1 MRRSLRAL
9 TLAWRASAPTPRPH
23 APGSTRCA
31 AFGSKKPG
39 LVGKKVKES
48 FLCTE
53 CGEDFAQSHGKC
65 PACGTWDSLRPF
77 KEPVAGPAG
86 GGGAAARAVA
96 RTAPPS
102 PSEPASARSAPPKKT
117 GGWVAPSGAATS
129 LADLLDS
136 PANTALQQLLPL
148 QGPLGAELSR
158 VLGGGVVPGSLV
170 LVGGDPGVG
179 KSTLLLQL
187 AGLLAAGA
195 DAASGPV
202 LYVSGEESQAQ
213 VAARASR
220 LGLAAR
226 QGAQP
231 SPADSLFLRAETS
244 VDRILE
250 EMAALRPR
258 AVIVDSIQTV
268 YLEEV
273 TGSAGSVSQVR
284 ECATALLHAAKR
296 SGAPVFLVGH
306 VTKSGDIAGP
316 RTLEHIVDVVLYLEG
331 EALREFRVL
340 RGVKNRYGSTDD
352 IGLFAMETHG
362 LAAVANPGAA
372 FLSRPVTPAG
382 VGAATCVTCGPEG
395 ASRPMALE
403 VQALAVP
410 TAPPAATGATEGA
423 SNFRPA
429 MRSATGVRPQRLS
442 LLLAVL
448 AKRALGSQ
456 VYTHDVF
463 VNVVGGILLEEPAAD
478 LAICLAIAAAF
489 RDAPLPGDAAFFG
502 EVGLGGELRPVPQL
516 ERRALEAAR
525 LGFKRCIVPASGA
538 AADAAA
544 TVRQAG
550 CELVQ
555 CTSVAAAVEAVLGAP
570 AKRSRG
576 KRGAGEE
583 E

>member
-1 MRRSLRAL
+1 
-9 TLAWRASAPTPRPH
+9 LAA
-23 APGSTRCA
+23 
-31 AFGSKKPG
+31 
-39 LVGKKVKES
+39 
-48 FLCTE
+48 
-53 CGEDFAQSHGKC
+53 
-65 PACGTWDSLRPF
+65 
-77 KEPVAGPAG
+77 
-86 GGGAAARAVA
+86 
-96 RTAPPS
+96 
-102 PSEPASARSAPPKKT
+102 
-117 GGWVAPSGAATS
+117 
-129 LADLLDS
+129 LLDS
-136 PANTALQQLLPL
+136 PANTALQQVLPL
-148 QGPLGAELSR
+148 PGPLGAELSR

-195 DAASGPV
+195 DAETGPV

-213 VAARASR
+213 VAARAAR

-226 QGAQP
+226 QGP
-231 SPADSLFLRAETS
+231 GPGPADRLFLRAETS

-250 EMAALRPR
+250 EMALLQPR

-268 YLEEV
+268 FLDEV

-352 IGLFAMETHG
+352 IGLFAMETQG

-410 TAPPAATGATEGA
+410 TAPPSQHGAAEGA

-429 MRSATGVRPQRLS
+429 LRSATGVRPQRLS

-448 AKRALGSQ
+448 AKRALGAQ
-456 VYTHDVF
+456 VFTHDVF

-478 LAICLAIAAAF
+478 LAICLALAAAF
-489 RDAPLPGDAAFFG
+489 RDLPLPGDAAFFG

-525 LGFKRCIVPASGA
+525 LGFKRCIVPTSAA

-544 TVRQAG
+544 TIRKAG

-555 CTSVAAAVEAVLGAP
+555 CATVVAAVEAVLGTP
-570 AKRSRG
+570 P
-576 KRGAGEE
+576 KRGRGVRSGGGEVGDE
-583 E
+583 